1 MQKNI
6 YHTIVHSGLSGESIT
21 ETRVRM
27 YQKQKIKTSSTL
39 VSDEESIVKD
49 LMRSDLE
56 CFIWNQCL
64 KKNII
69 IPKLEERGWYMKD
82 AKVLPVWYVG
92 EQLPSSLSKRKPKN
106 SFNSSKYANKSDVAD
121 DSDAADDDDDYIPM
135 KKRPKVCFIS

>member
-1 MQKNI
+1 MQKKKKKN
-6 YHTIVHSGLSGESIT
+6 YHTIAYSGLPGESIT
-21 ETRVRM
+21 ETRIRM

-39 VSDEESIVKD
+39 ISDEESIVKN

-56 CFIWNQCL
+56 CFVWNQCT
-64 KKNII
+64 KKDII

-106 SFNSSKYANKSDVAD
+106 SFKICK
-121 DSDAADDDDDYIPM
+121 
-135 KKRPKVCFIS
+135 

>member
-1 MQKNI
+1 
-6 YHTIVHSGLSGESIT
+6 
-21 ETRVRM
+21 
-27 YQKQKIKTSSTL
+27 
-39 VSDEESIVKD
+39 
-49 LMRSDLE
+49 
-56 CFIWNQCL
+56 
-64 KKNII
+64 
-69 IPKLEERGWYMKD
+69 MKG